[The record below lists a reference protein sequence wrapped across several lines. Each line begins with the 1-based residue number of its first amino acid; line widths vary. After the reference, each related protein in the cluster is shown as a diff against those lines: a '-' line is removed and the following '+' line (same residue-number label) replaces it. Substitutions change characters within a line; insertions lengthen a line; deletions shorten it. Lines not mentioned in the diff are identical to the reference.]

1 MKQSISFMYSV
12 VVYDNSGET
21 LYTFEDEKKAK
32 ELMKQLIAKEK
43 LDEKIRKKYGLKKGQ
58 ELFSVDI

>member
-1 MKQSISFMYSV
+1 MKQSISFAYSV